1 MLNRCEVADQGD
13 LPDEPM
19 LRFGNTIT
27 DCSESGAIFAMKI
40 WIFFGVYPY
49 FMVDFLKFFSLVL
62 PLTNRFACHGQDT
75 IP

>member
-1 MLNRCEVADQGD
+1 
-13 LPDEPM
+13 M

-49 FMVDFLKFFSLVL
+49 FMVDFLKF
-62 PLTNRFACHGQDT
+62 
-75 IP
+75 